1 MFNASVSTLSVAR
14 ICCCLVI
21 GCSKRKYKECYV
33 AFTLETNPGAF
44 VSFWK
49 HISKLAS
56 SILWVC
62 TTSANMIF
70 CPVFVFLLLS
80 SALGEDTGESECSH
94 SYISSQHVVRK
105 KKKKLSVR
113 PNLLIVLFSV
123 VKCWLFSFYSLQ
135 LRRLMWQF
143 DTTQAVLA
151 NWEHRRAAV
160 CVSASCF
167 VN

>member
-1 MFNASVSTLSVAR
+1 MLRSDIYSDAFSISYKMFNASVSTLSVAR

-105 KKKKLSVR
+105 KKKKTLSETKSADCSV
-113 PNLLIVLFSV
+113 LCCEMLIIQFLFS
-123 VKCWLFSFYSLQ
+123 
-135 LRRLMWQF
+135 
-143 DTTQAVLA
+143 
-151 NWEHRRAAV
+151 AAEEV
-160 CVSASCF
+160 NVTVWHHASSSC
-167 VN
+167 

>member
-1 MFNASVSTLSVAR
+1 MLRSDIYSDAFSISYKMFNASVSTLSVAR

-105 KKKKLSVR
+105 KKKKNSQWDQ
-113 PNLLIVLFSV
+113 I
-123 VKCWLFSFYSLQ
+123 CWLFCSLLWNVDYS
-135 LRRLMWQF
+135 
-143 DTTQAVLA
+143 
-151 NWEHRRAAV
+151 
-160 CVSASCF
+160 VSILCSWGG
-167 VN
+167 